1 MFPWNKTE
9 QRLYKYFMLLL
20 IMKRD
25 ERSKHFGRTLRN
37 VIIGIGIFIL
47 TLFVVVYGISLF
59 YPSVD
64 YDNYC
69 GKFYQITN
77 EADCISEG
85 GTWQAAELKSAEAVP
100 NGFCSES
107 RTCQDEY
114 DSANMK
120 RSKNVFII
128 AVPLGLILIA
138 LGAFVFHLNSVG
150 VGIMFGGIGTLIYG
164 AGNYWRY
171 SDNLFKFI
179 ISLIGLAVLI
189 FLAYWFNGKFNR
201 KKK

>member
-1 MFPWNKTE
+1 MAK
-9 QRLYKYFMLLL
+9 
-20 IMKRD
+20 KRGD
-25 ERSKHFGRTLRN
+25 AKHFGKTSRN
-37 VIIGIGIFIL
+37 LIIGIGIFIL
-47 TLFVVVYGISLF
+47 TLFVVVYGISIF

-64 YDNYC
+64 YDDYC
-69 GKFYQITN
+69 GKFYRITN

-85 GTWQAAELKSAEAVP
+85 GIWQEAELKSVEAVP
-100 NGFCSES
+100 SGFCSES
-107 RTCQDEY
+107 RTCQEEY
-114 DSANMK
+114 ETADGK

-150 VGIMFGGIGTLIYG
+150 IGIMFGGIGTLIYG

-189 FLAYWFNGKFNR
+189 FLAYWFNGKIG
-201 KKK
+201 KKKRR